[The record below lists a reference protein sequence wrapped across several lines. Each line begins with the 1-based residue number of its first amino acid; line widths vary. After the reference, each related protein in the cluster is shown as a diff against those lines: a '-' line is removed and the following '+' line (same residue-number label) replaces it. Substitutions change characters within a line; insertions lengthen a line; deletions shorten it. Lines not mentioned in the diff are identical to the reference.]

1 MRAFTSYDG
10 TQLAYRVIGKGDPLL
25 VIPGGPMRDQVYLGD
40 LGGLAGHRTLHLL
53 TLRGT
58 GASGVPDDLG
68 TYRVDRQVADVEAFR
83 EHLGLE
89 TADVLGHS
97 AGANLAMLYAA
108 AHPGH
113 IGKLALITPSL
124 RAVGIDF
131 VPDHRREA
139 AALRTGEPWYPEA
152 WAAMER
158 VLDGEATEDD
168 WDTIEPFFYGRWDDE
183 IRAFAAGAKI
193 NQDAIPH
200 YYAEGAMDPEATRAA
215 LAKLEAPVLVLAGEY
230 DMGPRPSVAAQ
241 AAELFQNGGLTVQP
255 RAGHFPW
262 LDDPACFTRTVS
274 TFLTGT
280 NPSMVNQP
288 SA

>member
-1 MRAFTSYDG
+1 MSTFTSYDG
-10 TQLAYRVIGKGDPLL
+10 TELAYRTTGQGEPLL
-25 VIPGGPMRDQVYLGD
+25 VVPGGPMRDQVYLGD
-40 LGGLAGHRTLHLL
+40 LGGLAEHRTLHLL
-53 TLRGT
+53 SLRGT
-58 GASGVPDDLG
+58 GASGVPGDLG

-83 EHLGLE
+83 AHLGLE

-108 AHPGH
+108 AHPARVA
-113 IGKLALITPSL
+113 KLALVTPSL

-139 AALRTGEPWYPEA
+139 ASLRTGESWYPEA

-168 WDTIEPFFYGRWDDE
+168 WDAMEPFFYGRWDDE
-183 IRAFAAGAKI
+183 IRAFAAGARI
-193 NQDAIPH
+193 NEEAIPH

-215 LAKLEAPVLVLAGEY
+215 LAKLDAPVLVLAGEY

-241 AAELFQNGGLTVQP
+241 AAELFRNGTLTVQP

-262 LDDPACFTRTVS
+262 LDDPAWFTRTVAA
-274 TFLTGT
+274 FL
-280 NPSMVNQP
+280 
-288 SA
+288 A